1 MGTAIVKSTRHA
13 KITGDFG
20 EALVL
25 YYLSLSGFECA
36 RVDHTGID
44 LIARPPDSAKPMG
57 ISVKTRSRLPGTER
71 TSLNLYKDDFPKIEN
86 ACLAFGCTPHVGLV
100 FDTPQSIH
108 VYVLALSHL
117 RELVPGGSKVIAWPM
132 SPQKV
137 ASYAKDLHIKS
148 IEWRKAENTWWSGA
162 G

>member
-1 MGTAIVKSTRHA
+1 MKSTRHS

-20 EALVL
+20 ESLIL

-44 LIARPPDSAKPMG
+44 LIARLPKSEHPLG

-71 TSLNLYKDDFPKIEN
+71 TSLNLYKADFPKIEK
-86 ACLAFGCTPHVGLV
+86 ACDAFGCIPYVGLV

-108 VYVLALSHL
+108 VYVLSLSHL
-117 RELVPGGSKVIAWPM
+117 RELVPGGSKVVAWPM
-132 SPQKV
+132 SAQRI
-137 ASYAKDLHIKS
+137 AAYAHDPEIKS
-148 IEWRKAENTWWSGA
+148 MEWRRAESTWWNGA
-162 G
+162 V